1 MQLIINN
8 EQLIMIIGWIVKTVQ
23 QNNVICFKKK

>member
-8 EQLIMIIGWIVKTVQ
+8 EQLIMIIRLIVKAVQ